1 MRTVLICGAGVAGP
15 TLAYWLARARFRP
28 TVVERADGQRS
39 SGSPV
44 DVRGPALPVVEQM
57 GLVDDLRA
65 AATQAIG
72 IRFVDSAGRL
82 SRRIWM
88 PTSRSAAGTRKIEV
102 PRADLARILCAAARD
117 DADFIYNDTITRLEQ
132 DPGGVDVCFERSQ
145 ARRFDLVVGADG
157 LHSTTRRLAFGP
169 DRHFVRPFGIYVATT
184 PLGEPPEQPHDVLL
198 HNTPGRLVAMHPV
211 RGEVGVA
218 FIFWCPVVPDF
229 DHRDLAQHRRIL
241 AEAYAGEHGWR
252 VPELLTRAL
261 RVDDLYFDAV
271 SKVALPS
278 WSAGRVV
285 LLGDAAAS
293 VSLFG
298 DGSSLAIAGARALA
312 GTLADG
318 EHVTA
323 FRRYEAEHRRRTDA
337 RGRGAGLVAAMLIP
351 KTRAGILARNTAAR
365 LLPTGRPN
373 RAARP

>member
-1 MRTVLICGAGVAGP
+1 
-15 TLAYWLARARFRP
+15 
-28 TVVERADGQRS
+28 
-39 SGSPV
+39 
-44 DVRGPALPVVEQM
+44 M

-65 AATQAIG
+65 AATHAIG
-72 IRFVDSAGRL
+72 IRFVGSAGRL
-82 SRRIWM
+82 SRRISA
-88 PTSRSAAGTRKIEV
+88 PTGTRKIEV

-117 DADFIYNDTITRLEQ
+117 DAEFIYNDSITRLEQ
-132 DPGGVDVCFERSQ
+132 DPGEVDVCFERSQ

-169 DRHFVRPFGIYVATT
+169 QRYFVRPFGIYVATT

-198 HNTPGRLVAMHPV
+198 YNTPGRLVAMHPV
-211 RGEVGVA
+211 RDEVGVA
-218 FIFWCPVVPDF
+218 FIFWYPVVADF
-229 DHRDLAQHRRIL
+229 DYRDLAQHRRIL

-252 VPELLTRAL
+252 VLDLLTRAL

-298 DGSSLAIAGARALA
+298 DGSSLAIVGARTLA
-312 GTLADG
+312 ATLADG